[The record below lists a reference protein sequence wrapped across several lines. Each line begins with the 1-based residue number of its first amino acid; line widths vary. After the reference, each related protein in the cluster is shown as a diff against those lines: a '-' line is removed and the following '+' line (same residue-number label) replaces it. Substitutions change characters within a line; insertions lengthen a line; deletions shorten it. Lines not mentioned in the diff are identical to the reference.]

1 MLRYLL
7 SSLILLLAPHL
18 PAAGIEFFAGTWEE
32 ALERAEAEEKLIFL
46 DAYASWCGPCKT
58 MAATTFQDDEV
69 GAFFNGN
76 FINLKLD
83 MEKAESASFRQLY
96 SVRAY
101 PTLFFLNAEGE
112 SVKRITGAQ
121 DVEQLIAAAKSA
133 LASAEPV
140 EELAAAYA
148 EGDRDP
154 KLMYRY
160 VRALVRG
167 GESYS
172 RVVNDYL
179 REHPKP
185 AYPEEYRMLLLAA
198 GEVDSRAFETMLQFR
213 LQVINVAGEEA
224 FVNQVRSAAT
234 ATAHKAA
241 TYGSQELLAAAIA
254 AVEAEIPA
262 EAERFA
268 LESEL
273 SYHLVQRDGESL
285 AKVAKKMARKMA
297 DTEAAALASAAGAI
311 AEEMT
316 SDESAMEAAELLARA
331 ALAAEALPAH
341 YFQLAE
347 VLYKRNNKGEALDVA
362 NQGLEIAKDSDPR
375 VAYRLQRLIQLIT
388 NG

>member
-1 MLRYLL
+1 
-7 SSLILLLAPHL
+7 
-18 PAAGIEFFAGTWEE
+18 
-32 ALERAEAEEKLIFL
+32 
-46 DAYASWCGPCKT
+46 

-69 GAFFNGN
+69 GAFFNRN

-83 MEKAESASFRQLY
+83 MEKSESASFRQLY
-96 SVRAY
+96 PVRAY
-101 PTLFFLNAEGE
+101 PTLFFLNAGGE
-112 SVKRITGAQ
+112 AVKRITGAQ
-121 DVEQLIAAAKSA
+121 NVEQLIAAAQSA

-148 EGDRDP
+148 EGDRNP
-154 KLMYRY
+154 KLMYHY

-172 RVVNDYL
+172 LVVNDYL
-179 REHPKP
+179 REHPKL

-198 GEVDSRAFETMLQFR
+198 GEVDSRAFETMLKFR
-213 LQVINVAGEEA
+213 KQVIHVEGEEA

-234 ATAHKAA
+234 ATAHKAG

-273 SYHLVQRDGESL
+273 SYHLAQRDGASL
-285 AKVAKKMARKMA
+285 AKVAKKMAKKMA

-316 SDESAMEAAELLARA
+316 TDESAMEAAELLARA

-375 VAYRLQRLIQLIT
+375 AAYRLQRLIQLIT